1 MSFSRNY
8 YPSSNPSSN
17 AIQIGVELP
26 PREVN
31 ARDPRS
37 TLQAIFRRWL
47 PLSDAI
53 LRMVVRCVPSPVE
66 AQAKRLPTLLDSSSQ
81 TRSAGSVAAVSPAL
95 LARMATIKNSVGC
108 CNSKGDAE
116 VVIFVSKMIPVKMSE
131 LAPRDAEL
139 FRQRAALKAQS
150 ASGDVPTDSSA
161 TNLREDDEVFLAL
174 GRVFSG
180 QVTRDSNL
188 FVLSNRHDPLVAAA
202 SLDSSEQGFDGEV
215 PPELA
220 ATATRLTPQSIGL
233 YLCLGPS
240 VTPVDSVSAGNIVAI
255 AGLDQL
261 ILKTATVSSS
271 WACQPLRAMTFQA
284 RPMVRVA
291 VEPRSHLD
299 LGRLERGLASLYQY
313 DPAVEV
319 GTDEMGQH
327 TVSCLGELHLE
338 QCLKS
343 LTDRFAK

>member
-1 MSFSRNY
+1 
-8 YPSSNPSSN
+8 
-17 AIQIGVELP
+17 VELP

-66 AQAKRLPTLLDSSSQ
+66 AQAKRLPTLLLDV
-81 TRSAGSVAAVSPAL
+81 TGRSAAGSAALTSPAL
-95 LARMATIKNSVGC
+95 LARMASIKNSIGS
-108 CNSKGDAE
+108 CNAQPDAD
-116 VVIFVSKMIPVKMSE
+116 VVIFISKMIPVKMNE
-131 LAPRDAEL
+131 LSPRDAEMY
-139 FRQRAALKAQS
+139 RQRAVSKAQTGS
-150 ASGDVPTDSSA
+150 SDASTETSNGVV
-161 TNLREDDEVFLAL
+161 LREDDEVFLAL

-188 FVLSNRHDPLVAAA
+188 FVLSNRHDPQIAA
-202 SLDSSEQGFDGEV
+202 SSGTEILGNFDGDV
-215 PPELA
+215 PAVLS
-220 ATATRLTPQSIGL
+220 ATATRLPPQTVGF

-291 VEPRSHLD
+291 VEPKSHLD

>member
-1 MSFSRNY
+1 M
-8 YPSSNPSSN
+8 
-17 AIQIGVELP
+17 
-26 PREVN
+26 N

-66 AQAKRLPTLLDSSSQ
+66 AQANRLPTLLDALSR
-81 TRSAGSVAAVSPAL
+81 TAGSVALTSPNL
-95 LARMATIKNSVGC
+95 LARMVSIKNSIGS
-108 CNSKGDAE
+108 CNAKSHADI
-116 VVIFVSKMIPVKMSE
+116 VVFISKMIPVKLSE
-131 LAPRDAEL
+131 LSPRDAEVY
-139 FRQRAALKAQS
+139 RQRAAIKTQG
-150 ASGDVPTDSSA
+150 SGDVPPEQSSGVV
-161 TNLREDDEVFLAL
+161 LREDDEVFLAL

-180 QVTRDSNL
+180 QITRDNNL
-188 FVLSNRHDPLVAAA
+188 FVLSNRHDPLIAA
-202 SLDSSEQGFDGEV
+202 SSITGDETFDGDV
-215 PPELA
+215 PNIISS
-220 ATATRLTPQSIGL
+220 TATRLSPQSVGL

-240 VTPVDSVSAGNIVAI
+240 VVPVDSVSAGNIVAI

-291 VEPRSHLD
+291 VEPKSHLD

-338 QCLKS
+338 LCLKS

>member
-1 MSFSRNY
+1 
-8 YPSSNPSSN
+8 
-17 AIQIGVELP
+17 
-26 PREVN
+26 
-31 ARDPRS
+31 
-37 TLQAIFRRWL
+37 
-47 PLSDAI
+47 
-53 LRMVVRCVPSPVE
+53 MVVRCVPSPVE
-66 AQAKRLPTLLDSSSQ
+66 AQAKRLPTLLDV
-81 TRSAGSVAAVSPAL
+81 GSMVGRTSPAAPDL
-95 LARMATIKNSVGC
+95 LARMASIKNSIGSCNAKPDADVG
-108 CNSKGDAE
+108 
-116 VVIFVSKMIPVKMSE
+116 IFVSKMIPVKMNE
-131 LAPRDAEL
+131 LSPRDADMY
-139 FRQRAALKAQS
+139 RQRAVTKAQTGS
-150 ASGDVPTDSSA
+150 SDGASTTEASNGSV
-161 TNLREDDEVFLAL
+161 LREDDEVFLAL

-188 FVLSNRHDPLVAAA
+188 FVLSNRHDPLVAA
-202 SLDSSEQGFDGEV
+202 SSSDVSTNGFDGDV
-215 PPELA
+215 PSLLS
-220 ATATRLTPQSIGL
+220 ATATRLPPQTVGL

-240 VTPVDSVSAGNIVAI
+240 VTPVESVSAGNIVAI

-291 VEPRSHLD
+291 VEPKSHLD